1 MKRNSVQK
9 LRSFFQNQVGRFL
22 ATQLTHTVIT
32 AVILIGFFF
41 GATQVGA
48 LDSVL
53 APAAQTAGASFTT
66 INYQGRL
73 ADPDGAPISDT
84 LTFQFALYDAP
95 SDGNLLWGPEVH
107 ADVPVSDGLFSVRLG
122 QQEALPTNIFNGGDV
137 WLETT
142 VKGETL
148 SPREKLAAVPYA
160 MVAGEVLTVSSLDA
174 PDGDPQD
181 AVVVNNEGDVS
192 VGVEEP
198 NNRLHV
204 GNGGI
209 DIGNAR
215 NSNSTRKGLNFRAG
229 STNIQL
235 ATDGWGRSHGI
246 LFNAYKKSEYV
257 DGSLFASGN
266 IAHTDD
272 VGDHGGGAGAIGFIS
287 NGGSMRFYISPTST
301 GQDTDVE
308 WGDPKMSILRNGD
321 VEIAGDFTA
330 GGTKSA
336 VVETESYGERKLYA
350 FEQPTNRF
358 GDEGRAELVDGAARV
373 ELDPIFLETVED
385 DFLIH
390 LTPYGDASLYVAEIG
405 ADYFVVQAREGAD
418 DVPFAWMLTATRSG
432 YEGVRLEEVD

>member
-1 MKRNSVQK
+1 MKRSSVQK
-9 LRSFFQNQVGRFL
+9 LGSFFQNQVGRFL

-53 APAAQTAGASFTT
+53 APTAQTTGSSFTT

-84 LTFQFALYDAP
+84 LTFQFSLYDAP

-122 QQEALPTNIFNGGDV
+122 QQDALPTNIFNGGDV

-181 AVVVNNEGDVS
+181 ALVVDEDGK
-192 VGVEEP
+192 VGVHTTDP
-198 NNRLHV
+198 TDRLSV
-204 GNGGI
+204 
-209 DIGNAR
+209 
-215 NSNSTRKGLNFRAG
+215 
-229 STNIQL
+229 
-235 ATDGWGRSHGI
+235 
-246 LFNAYKKSEYV
+246 V
-257 DGSLFASGN
+257 GN
-266 IAHTDD
+266 IASMKLGTEGSGQANVGMRIGIWNEDNEDWESNWHMQTAAPDGGHGVGARNFEIWEYPEDAGDD
-272 VGDHGGGAGAIGFIS
+272 CCRPRFVIENS
-287 NGGSMRFYISPTST
+287 NGQST
-301 GQDTDVE
+301 GGTVTIEDD
-308 WGDPKMSILRNGD
+308 GDLVATGS
-321 VEIAGDFTA
+321 
-330 GGTKSA
+330 KSA
-336 VVETESYGERKLYA
+336 VVETETYGARRLYA

-358 GDEGRAELVDGAARV
+358 GDEGRAELVDGTARV
-373 ELDPIFLETVED
+373 ALDPIFLETVED

-390 LTPYGDASLYVAEIG
+390 LTPYGDASLYVADIG
-405 ADYFVVQAREGAD
+405 VDYFVVRAREGAD

-432 YEGVRLEEVD
+432 YEGVRLEEAETP